1 MKFNEGVIIENIINY
16 IKKDWDRF
24 LLICL
29 GVSLPFDR
37 IPSFSVFSISVRFS
51 LIFSALIILRSAY
64 LLVSKKI
71 NLKLSPPDKFLVGF
85 IIWLAI
91 IIPVSLNLTRAL
103 SVFIFT
109 LFAILLAFSISIIFK
124 KEYFK
129 PLATALFLVTFIVV
143 GFGIFQYFGDIFNL
157 PGSVT
162 GLRER
167 YSWSVFGFPRI
178 QSFSLEPLYMAAFLL
193 LPYSLAATQLL
204 LKGRIYSSKLLL
216 SVIFLSSFAIFL
228 SVSRGGIY
236 AMILSSIVV
245 ATYVVVSK
253 KGEFKKALQL
263 LSMLALSFLLSLVL
277 INYLNKTPSAFTQGK
292 KGTSA
297 FVEQIQKTS
306 IGDGDERSQ
315 ARNKALALLNENK
328 SSYVVGI
335 GPGQYGPYVQN
346 NQQVDYGWTIVNNMP
361 LEILLETGLVG
372 LGLISLF
379 FISLFVASWRTL
391 SKNKTSI
398 INFVIVGCWMYLIS
412 QAVQVQTYS
421 TIYILYLWLPI
432 GVLMA
437 ICRQDLLKNKHVNK
451 KK

>member
-1 MKFNEGVIIENIINY
+1 
-16 IKKDWDRF
+16 
-24 LLICL
+24 
-29 GVSLPFDR
+29 
-37 IPSFSVFSISVRFS
+37 
-51 LIFSALIILRSAY
+51 
-64 LLVSKKI
+64 
-71 NLKLSPPDKFLVGF
+71 
-85 IIWLAI
+85 
-91 IIPVSLNLTRAL
+91 
-103 SVFIFT
+103 
-109 LFAILLAFSISIIFK
+109 
-124 KEYFK
+124 
-129 PLATALFLVTFIVV
+129 
-143 GFGIFQYFGDIFNL
+143 
-157 PGSVT
+157 
-162 GLRER
+162 
-167 YSWSVFGFPRI
+167 
-178 QSFSLEPLYMAAFLL
+178 MAAFLL

-204 LKGRIYSSKLLL
+204 LKDRIYSSKLLL

-245 ATYVVVSK
+245 ATYIIVSK

-361 LEILLETGLVG
+361 LEVLLETGLVG

-379 FISLFVASWRTL
+379 FVSLFVASWRTL

-421 TIYILYLWLPI
+421 TLYILYLWLPI

-437 ICRQDLLKNKHVNK
+437 TCRQDLLKNKHVNK